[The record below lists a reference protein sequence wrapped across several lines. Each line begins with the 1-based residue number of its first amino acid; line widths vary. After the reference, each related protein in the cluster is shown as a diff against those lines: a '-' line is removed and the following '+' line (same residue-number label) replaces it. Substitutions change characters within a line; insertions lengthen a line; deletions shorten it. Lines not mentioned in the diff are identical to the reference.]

1 MPFAPHA
8 IRHGAENNSKK
19 EEVWF
24 QQIGDTCEVV
34 VVFYLVVFWNHKQN
48 KNSGQEIK
56 GFSFGS

>member
-8 IRHGAENNSKK
+8 IRHGAEDNSKK

-34 VVFYLVVFWNHKQN
+34 VVFYLVVLKSQAEQN
-48 KNSGQEIK
+48 LRTGNKRL
-56 GFSFGS
+56 